1 MTLTGSILVTGGAG
15 SFGQAFC
22 RYLLDEH
29 DPRRVIV
36 FSRDEYKH
44 AHMAQTFTDSRMRWF
59 IGDVRDSERLKTA
72 FHGVDIV
79 VHAAAL
85 KRVDSIAYNPD
96 EAMKTNVWGTHNVMN
111 AARDA
116 GVERVLFVSSDK
128 AVHPT
133 NHYGM
138 TKGMAEHLTTG
149 ANIYGVPQGV
159 RSACVRYGNVL
170 GSRGSVV
177 HLWRE
182 QAKTGTLQLT
192 DARMTRFLI
201 TFRQACQLVETA
213 LERMEGGEI
222 FLPKIPAARMTD
234 LALAIAPEARLETV
248 GLRAG
253 GEKLHERLL
262 SDEEASRTLDLGSC
276 YAVIPKPHPW
286 TVATPLDGAFSHI
299 GPPIPP
305 DWTYASNE
313 GDMLTVEQIRD
324 LLKDVP

>member
-15 SFGQAFC
+15 SFGQAVC
-22 RYLLDEH
+22 RHLLDQH

-36 FSRDEYKH
+36 YSRDEWKH
-44 AHMAQTFTDSRMRWF
+44 SQMAQTFTDSRMRWF
-59 IGDVRDSERLKTA
+59 LGDVRDQERLTTA
-72 FHGVDIV
+72 FQGVDIV

-96 EAMKTNVWGTHNVMN
+96 EAMKTNVWGTHNVLN

-116 GVERVLFVSSDK
+116 GVEKVLLISSDK

-159 RSACVRYGNVL
+159 RSASVRYGNVL
-170 GSRGSVV
+170 GSRGSVI

-192 DARMTRFLI
+192 DPRMTRFFI
-201 TFRQACQLVETA
+201 TLAEACALVTTA
-213 LERMEGGEI
+213 LDRMEGGEI
-222 FLPKIPAARMTD
+222 FLPKIRAGRMVD
-234 LALAIAPEARLETV
+234 LAKAIAPSAMLETV

-262 SDEEASRTLDLGSC
+262 SDEEVSRTLDLGPC
-276 YAVIPKPHPW
+276 YVVLPNPHPW
-286 TVATPLDGAFSHI
+286 AREGFAHDGALVH
-299 GPPIPP
+299 P
-305 DWTYASNE
+305 DWQYASNE
-313 GDMLTVEQIRD
+313 GYRLSVDEIRT
-324 LLKDVP
+324 LLDSVP